1 MRINR
6 KYLKPKKCSITGK
19 TIFLTEKD
27 ANRAMFRVWSHDT
40 SASIYDLHVYPCG
53 THFHFGHKSYYE
65 KVRTRFDK
73 ETVQPT
79 S

>member
-6 KYLKPKKCSITGK
+6 KYLKPKKCSVTGK
-19 TIFLTEKD
+19 TIFLTEQD

-40 SASIYDLHVYPCG
+40 SANIYDLHVYPCG

-65 KVRTRFDK
+65 KVRVRFDT
-73 ETVQPT
+73 ETIQTP
-79 S
+79 